1 MQINVYS
8 IEKKEEFTKE
18 IKEFIKKSAQFANV
32 KNITLYSKN
41 LAKSQNPKKEY
52 SKIFEKYITPNALNI
67 ILTPEGKLID
77 SIEFSKF
84 FEHSNVNFFI
94 AGAYGFEDKFKKKGI
109 NISLSPLT
117 MSHKI
122 AKLVLFEQIYRGLSI
137 KNNHPYHK

>member
-1 MQINVYS
+1 MQINVFS
-8 IEKKEEFTKE
+8 IEKKEDFKKE
-18 IKEFIKKSAQFANV
+18 IEEFIKKSKPFASV

-41 LAKSQNPKKEY
+41 LSKTQNPQQEY
-52 SKIFEKYITPNALNI
+52 SKIFNKYTDNGYNI

-77 SIEFSKF
+77 SFEFSKLLN
-84 FEHSNVNFFI
+84 HSNINFFI
-94 AGAYGFEDKFKKKGI
+94 AGAYGFDDEFKKKGI

>member
-8 IEKKEEFTKE
+8 IEKKEDFAKE
-18 IKEFIKKSAQFANV
+18 INEFIKKSKQFANI
-32 KNITLYSKN
+32 KNITLYPKN
-41 LAKSQNPKKEY
+41 LAKSSNPKKEY
-52 SKIFEKYITPNALNI
+52 SKIFEKYLDNGVNI
-67 ILTPEGKLID
+67 ILSPDGKLID
-77 SIEFSKF
+77 SFEFAKF

-94 AGAYGFEDKFKKKGI
+94 AGAYGFEDEFKKKGTL
-109 NISLSPLT
+109 ISLSPLT

>member
-8 IEKKEEFTKE
+8 IEKKEDFQKE
-18 IKEFIKKSAQFANV
+18 IKEFIKKSKQFANV

-41 LAKSQNPKKEY
+41 LSKSPTPKKEY
-52 SKIFEKYITPNALNI
+52 SKIFEKYLDNGFNV
-67 ILTPEGKLID
+67 ILSPDGKLID
-77 SIEFSKF
+77 SFEFAKF
-84 FEHSNVNFFI
+84 FENSNVNFFI
-94 AGAYGFEDKFKKKGI
+94 AGAYGFDEDFKKKGKL
-109 NISLSPLT
+109 ISLSPLT

>member
-8 IEKKEEFTKE
+8 IEKKEDFQKE
-18 IKEFIKKSAQFANV
+18 INDFIKKSRPFANV

-41 LAKSQNPKKEY
+41 LSKSKEPQKEY
-52 SKIFEKYITPNALNI
+52 SKIFEKYLGEVNI
-67 ILTPEGKLID
+67 ILSPDGKLVD
-77 SIEFSKF
+77 SYEFAKF
-84 FEHSNVNFFI
+84 FENSNVNFFI
-94 AGAYGFEDKFKKKGI
+94 AGAYGFEEEFKKKGKL
-109 NISLSPLT
+109 ISLSPLT

>member
-8 IEKKEEFTKE
+8 IEKKEDFAKE
-18 IKEFIKKSAQFANV
+18 INEFIKKSKQFANV
-32 KNITLYSKN
+32 KNITLYPKAI
-41 LAKSQNPKKEY
+41 AKSSDPQKEY
-52 SKIFEKYITPNALNI
+52 SKIFEKYLDNGFNI
-67 ILTPEGKLID
+67 ILSPDGKLID
-77 SIEFSKF
+77 SFEFSKF

-94 AGAYGFEDKFKKKGI
+94 AGAYGFEDEFKKKGKV
-109 NISLSPLT
+109 ISLSPLT

>member
-8 IEKKEEFTKE
+8 IEKKEDFTKE
-18 IKEFIKKSAQFANV
+18 INDFIKKSKPFGDV

-41 LAKSQNPKKEY
+41 LAKSTNPKQEY
-52 SKIFEKYITPNALNI
+52 SKIFEKYVSSGFNI
-67 ILTPEGKLID
+67 ILSPEGKLID
-77 SIEFSKF
+77 SFEFSKF

-94 AGAYGFEDKFKKKGI
+94 AGAFGFEETFKKKGKL
-109 NISLSPLT
+109 ISLSPLT

-122 AKLVLFEQIYRGLSI
+122 AKIMLFEQIYRGLSI

>member
-8 IEKKEEFTKE
+8 IEKKEEYKKE
-18 IKEFIKKSAQFANV
+18 IEEFIKKSRPFADV

-41 LAKSQNPKKEY
+41 LSKTNNPKREY
-52 SKIFEKYITPNALNI
+52 SNIFEKYTAEGFNI

-77 SIEFSKF
+77 SIEFSKM
-84 FEHSNVNFFI
+84 FEYPKINFFI
-94 AGAYGFEDKFKKKGI
+94 GGAWGFDEEFKKKGI
-109 NISLSPLT
+109 NVSLTPLT

-122 AKLVLFEQIYRGLSI
+122 AKIVLFEQIYRALSI